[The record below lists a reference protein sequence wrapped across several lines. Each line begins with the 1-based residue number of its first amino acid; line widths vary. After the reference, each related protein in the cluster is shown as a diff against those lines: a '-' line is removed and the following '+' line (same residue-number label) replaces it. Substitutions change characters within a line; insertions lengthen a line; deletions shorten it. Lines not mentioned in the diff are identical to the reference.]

1 MLRAEDV
8 MGESVWFTLSSQKTN
23 KQYVPEISVTAGPFT
38 ALPPR
43 DQEAEVGGG
52 SRKSSQRE
60 TEEQVYG

>member
-1 MLRAEDV
+1 MLWGNRFGSHLAAKK
-8 MGESVWFTLSSQKTN
+8 QQ
-23 KQYVPEISVTAGPFT
+23 QYVPEISVTAGPFT